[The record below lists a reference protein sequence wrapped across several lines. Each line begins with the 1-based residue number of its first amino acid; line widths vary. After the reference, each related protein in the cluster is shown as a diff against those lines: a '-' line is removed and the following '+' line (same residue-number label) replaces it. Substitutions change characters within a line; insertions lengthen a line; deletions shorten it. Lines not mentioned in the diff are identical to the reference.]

1 MADLEP
7 YRAAARVSGA
17 RAAELDKRG
26 LDMFNKAARE
36 KNADE
41 MERGKSILRD
51 AIDAYRKAL
60 SDLMLLLKMD
70 KVPEYL
76 ASYKR
81 SADDYLARA
90 QSLQGQLDALE
101 HARAGGSVPVGGA
114 AFAGGGVDV
123 EALRSTARDSAARAI
138 DRDRRGTAT
147 FKRAEQERN
156 AVGMARGRDM
166 VRSAQLAYKL
176 ATSDLVLLMKVD
188 NLPEHLVLYKRDAE
202 AFLARTQ
209 FLAEELAKLE
219 PPGGA
224 TILPEKPTVP
234 REAIAGLEQAVKALK
249 EIVIEPR
256 KFPTLFHPH
265 TKVKP
270 VGTVLLYGPPGTS
283 KTQLAR
289 AVAAE
294 ADCKFFSVT
303 PSDLSS
309 KQQGESEKRL
319 HEVFAAARKAAREPS
334 AKYAGQGAGSVVF
347 IDEIDS
353 ICRKQAGEGGGGAG
367 GGGGEPRSAMLM
379 QMLSELGEDS
389 AGVLLVGAT
398 SAPWQLDAA
407 AVSRFEKKINVPL
420 PEGYA
425 ARLEAWAAQFGE

>member
-7 YRAAARVSGA
+7 YRAAARASGT

-26 LDMFNKAARE
+26 LDMLFNKAARE

-51 AIDAYRKAL
+51 AIDAYKKAL
-60 SDLMLLLKMD
+60 SDLMLLLKME

-81 SADDYLARA
+81 SADDYLARME
-90 QSLQGQLDALE
+90 LLTKQLGEVSASPVAL
-101 HARAGGSVPVGGA
+101 
-114 AFAGGGVDV
+114 AGGGAGGHKAGGGGGADDG
-123 EALRSTARDSAARAI
+123 ES
-138 DRDRRGTAT
+138 
-147 FKRAEQERN
+147 
-156 AVGMARGRDM
+156 
-166 VRSAQLAYKL
+166 
-176 ATSDLVLLMKVD
+176 
-188 NLPEHLVLYKRDAE
+188 
-202 AFLARTQ
+202 
-209 FLAEELAKLE
+209 KLE
-219 PPGGA
+219 DA
-224 TILPEKPTVP
+224 IASAILPEKPTVP
-234 REAIAGLEQAVKALK
+234 WEEIAGLEQAVKALK

-256 KFPTLFHPH
+256 KFPALFHPH

-270 VGTVLLYGPPGTS
+270 VGTVLLYGPPGTG

-294 ADCKFFSVT
+294 ADCTFFPVT
-303 PSDLSS
+303 PSDLGS
-309 KQQGESEKRL
+309 KRQGESERL
-319 HEVFAAARKAAREPS
+319 LHKVYAAARKAAHEPS
-334 AKYAGQGAGSVVF
+334 AKYAGQRAGSVVF
-347 IDEIDS
+347 IEDIDS
-353 ICRKQAGEGGGGAG
+353 ICRKHSGEGGGGGGA